1 MNRIFLTVLFLL
13 FANEA
18 SASLNCYKNVSARTR
33 VYTKWET
40 KKYSFCFDGKI
51 ETLISDSCAQ
61 GKTCEATKPRI
72 FPSSLQAG
80 LRGNGNPAFSTCEIT
95 GAVAT
100 KIEIMSGALKGQSAV
115 ICKFPDKSFIH
126 LTTWILKHVQYGL
139 PVAPGS
145 K

>member
-1 MNRIFLTVLFLL
+1 MNRIFVTFLVLLL
-13 FANEA
+13 ASGA
-18 SASLNCYKNVSARTR
+18 SASLNCYKNIPARTR

-51 ETLISDSCAQ
+51 ETLISDTCAH
-61 GKTCEATKPRI
+61 GKTCEATKRRI
-72 FPSSLQAG
+72 FPASLQAG
-80 LRGNGNPAFSTCEIT
+80 LGGNGNPAFSTCEIT

-100 KIEIMSGALKGQSAV
+100 KIEFMSGALKGQSAV
-115 ICKFPDKSFIH
+115 ICKFPDKSFMN